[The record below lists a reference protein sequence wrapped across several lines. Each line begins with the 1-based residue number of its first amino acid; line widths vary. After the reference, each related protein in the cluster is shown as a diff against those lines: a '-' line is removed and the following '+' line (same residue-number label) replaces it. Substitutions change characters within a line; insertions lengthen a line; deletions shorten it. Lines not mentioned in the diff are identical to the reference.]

1 MTEEIETNNQFT
13 VIDLGTEAIRVMIAR
28 LENDG
33 NLKILGCADT
43 QSNRSLSS
51 TQVAANI
58 RKGVICNI
66 HDVTRLLEMVL
77 REAML
82 RSGVMTAGGNVYV
95 GVTAGVQTRNA
106 SMSLKTKSSKGVV
119 TMDDIEVLTRK
130 IREHYDFLATSE
142 FKTIQTYTRF
152 YQQDDSREVY
162 EVLNLGAN
170 KIVANV
176 QGVLCPCTTMATMEN
191 MVKEVL
197 GCRPIMLYLPMA
209 IGYAMNL
216 EDELANGVLL
226 LDIGAG
232 VTSFLVSRGG
242 CFIHSG
248 HLPLG
253 CNHVENDLMQ
263 AFDIEWNTA
272 RNIVRKM
279 NGELNANILN
289 DNDGRKRKATVEN
302 RVSIDSHGVHR
313 QRTVPVSSIE
323 RVAYLRLHEILMM
336 VKEQLIK
343 EESWHHIGGG
353 VILSGGG
360 ALIPGVC
367 ELAMQ
372 IFGKS
377 VRVAEPPKSDDS
389 RFIYNDPRD
398 IVPYGLLKM
407 AVCDHQIRE
416 ASKNE
421 ENRKLSP
428 GQFLSNIMHALVNW

>member
-28 LENDG
+28 LEDDG
-33 NLKILGCADT
+33 NLRILGCADT

-51 TQVAANI
+51 SQVAANV
-58 RKGVICNI
+58 RKGIICNI
-66 HDVTRLLEMVL
+66 HDVTKLLEMVL

-82 RSGVMTAGGNVYV
+82 RAGVMAVEGNVYL
-95 GVTAGVQTRNA
+95 GLTAGIQTRNA
-106 SMSLKTKSSKGVV
+106 SMSLKTKSSRGVV
-119 TMDDIEVLTRK
+119 TMDDIELLTRK

-142 FKTIQTYTRF
+142 YRTIQTYTRF
-152 YQQDDSREVY
+152 YQQEDNREVY
-162 EVLNLGAN
+162 EVLNLGAS

-176 QGVLCPCTTMATMEN
+176 QGVLCPCTTMATMES
-191 MVKEVL
+191 MVREVV
-197 GCRPIMLYLPMA
+197 GVKPIMLYLPMA
-209 IGYAMNL
+209 IGYAMDL
-216 EDELANGVLL
+216 EEELANGVLMI
-226 LDIGAG
+226 DIGAG

-279 NGELNANILN
+279 SGELNANILN
-289 DNDGRKRKATVEN
+289 DNDGRKRKAVVEN
-302 RVSIDSHGVHR
+302 RISVDSRGVHR

-323 RVAYLRLHEILMM
+323 RVAYLRLPEMFMM

-343 EESWHHIGGG
+343 AEAWHHIGGG

-360 ALIPGVC
+360 ALIPGIC
-367 ELAMQ
+367 ETAMQ
-372 IFGKS
+372 VFGKS
-377 VRVAEPPKSDDS
+377 VRIAEPPRNNDRK
-389 RFIYNDPRD
+389 FIYNDARD
-398 IVPYGLLKM
+398 IAPYGLLKM
-407 AVCDHQIRE
+407 AVADYQIRE
-416 ASKNE
+416 ASRNE
-421 ENRKLSP
+421 ENRTLSP